1 MELEL
6 ELQGGG
12 GRGVHVDVRSCALNA
27 KEFCSFALL
36 RDIILYMG
44 GQWRLKES
52 KLNENIVMQP
62 LGTFHICSVQIAL
75 KVLPVEISCWI

>member
-1 MELEL
+1 M
-6 ELQGGG
+6 
-12 GRGVHVDVRSCALNA
+12 HVDVRSCALNA

-52 KLNENIVMQP
+52 KLNENIVRKP
-62 LGTFHICSVQIAL
+62 LGTFHICSAQIAL